1 MREVLVSLCM
11 PTNGVSEWVFPV
23 LDSIYMQN
31 CDDSLYEVVITD
43 NGSNIEFK
51 NKIKDYLKQYSNLI
65 YVETD
70 ALPFL
75 NEIEAYKNANG
86 ELIKFVNHRTKL
98 LPGTLK
104 KLIDFSKSNINS
116 KPIIYYSNGI
126 LKKAKEIFKY
136 NSFDEFVKNLSYYS
150 SWSTGMAMW
159 KSDLKD
165 ILNNSLN
172 YNELFPHT
180 NILFFTQNRK
190 EYIINNTII
199 FDEIPQGK
207 IPKGNYDIFFAFGIE
222 YPSVICDLFRTNSIS
237 IETCRYVINQNLYF
251 VTESYFKY
259 FIKKD
264 YCSYDLTGIN
274 KMYGIYYKKID
285 IILTLPKVVFSK
297 ILHKIMK
304 TRRK

>member
-222 YPSVICDLFRTNSIS
+222 
-237 IETCRYVINQNLYF
+237 
-251 VTESYFKY
+251 
-259 FIKKD
+259 
-264 YCSYDLTGIN
+264 
-274 KMYGIYYKKID
+274 
-285 IILTLPKVVFSK
+285 
-297 ILHKIMK
+297 
-304 TRRK
+304 